1 MIIFPAV
8 DIKDG
13 QAVRLRRGR
22 ADDVTVF
29 SPDPVSMAAQWQ
41 AMGARFLHI
50 VDLDGAFAGSEV
62 NLPLITRMRNELSI
76 PVQVGGGIR
85 SLAAARKYVEA
96 GADRCIIGTMAL
108 EDPDGYAALC
118 EALPGKIGVSLDA
131 EGGKLKTK
139 GWVADSGLT
148 VDDVLPRLEKTG
160 TAFIV
165 YTDIDRD
172 GMQTGVNVPALE
184 ALAKKS
190 SIPVIAAGGVA
201 TLDDIK
207 ALYPISRTANLEGA
221 ISGRALYEGTLDL
234 REAMDWIRSQ
244 EQKPGLA

>member
-1 MIIFPAV
+1 MIVFPAV

-13 QAVRLRRGR
+13 QAVRLRKGR
-22 ADDVTVF
+22 ADEVTVF
-29 SPDPVSMAAQWQ
+29 SPDPVDMAVKWQ
-41 AMGARFLHI
+41 DMGARYLHI

-62 NLPLITRMRNELSI
+62 NLPLITKMRDRLSI

-85 SLAAARKYVEA
+85 SQSVAQKYVDA

-148 VDDVLPRLEKTG
+148 VGDVLPRLEKTG
-160 TAFIV
+160 TAFII

-172 GMQTGVNVPALE
+172 GMQTGVNIPALK
-184 ALAKKS
+184 ALAETS

-207 ALYPISRTANLEGA
+207 ALYPLSVSANLEGA

-234 REAMDWIRSQ
+234 GEAMRWIAEQ
-244 EQKPGLA
+244 EQPGK

>member
-1 MIIFPAV
+1 
-8 DIKDG
+8 
-13 QAVRLRRGR
+13 
-22 ADDVTVF
+22 
-29 SPDPVSMAAQWQ
+29 MAAKWQ
-41 AMGARFLHI
+41 EAGARFLHI

-62 NLPLITRMRNELSI
+62 NLPLISRIRDELDI

-85 SLAAARKYVEA
+85 TMAAARRYIDA

-108 EDPDGYAALC
+108 EDPEGYAELC
-118 EALPGKIGVSLDA
+118 AAFPGKIGVSLDA
-131 EGGKLKTK
+131 EGGVLKTK

-148 VDDVLPRLEKTG
+148 VDDVLPRLATTG

-190 SIPVIAAGGVA
+190 RIPVIAAGGVA

-207 ALYPISRTANLEGA
+207 ALYPISVAANLEGA

-234 REAMDWIRSQ
+234 RQAMDWIAKQ
-244 EQKPGLA
+244 EQ

>member
-29 SPDPVSMAAQWQ
+29 SPDPVAMAAKWQ
-41 AMGARFLHI
+41 DMGARFLHI

-62 NLPLITRMRNELSI
+62 NLPLIARMRKELAI
-76 PVQVGGGIR
+76 PIQVGGGIR
-85 SLAAARKYVEA
+85 SKDAARKYVDA

-118 EALPGKIGVSLDA
+118 ETLPGKIGVSLDA

-148 VDDVLPRLEKTG
+148 VDAVLPRLEKTG

-172 GMQTGVNVPALE
+172 GMQTGVNVPALK
-184 ALAKKS
+184 ALAEKS
-190 SIPVIAAGGVA
+190 AVPVIAAGGVA

-207 ALYPISRTANLEGA
+207 ALYPISRNANLEGA

-234 REAMDWIRSQ
+234 REATAWIAAQ
-244 EQKPGLA
+244 ERQA

>member
-13 QAVRLRRGR
+13 QAVRLRKGR

-29 SPDPVSMAAQWQ
+29 SPDPVAMAATWQ
-41 AMGARFLHI
+41 DMGARFLHI

-62 NLPLITRMRNELSI
+62 NLPLITRMRKTLSI

-85 SLAAARKYVEA
+85 SEAVARKYVDA
-96 GADRCIIGTMAL
+96 GAARCIIGTMAL

-118 EALPGKIGVSLDA
+118 AMLPGKIGVSLDA
-131 EGGKLKTK
+131 EGGRLKTK

-148 VDDVLPRLEKTG
+148 IDGVLPRLEKTG
-160 TAFIV
+160 TAFII

-172 GMQTGVNVPALE
+172 GMQSGVNLPALE

-190 SIPVIAAGGVA
+190 PVPVIAAGGVA
-201 TLDDIK
+201 TLEDIK
-207 ALYPISRTANLEGA
+207 ALYPLSRDANLEGA

-234 REAMDWIRSQ
+234 KEAMDWIAKQ
-244 EQKPGLA
+244 E

>member
-1 MIIFPAV
+1 VILFPAV

-22 ADDVTVF
+22 ADEVTVF
-29 SPDPVSMAAQWQ
+29 SPDPAGMAAAWQ
-41 AMGARFLHI
+41 DMGARFLHV

-62 NLPLITRMRNELSI
+62 NLPLIARMRKALSI
-76 PVQVGGGIR
+76 PIQVGGGIR
-85 SLAAARKYVEA
+85 SEAVARKYVDA

-108 EDPDGYAALC
+108 ENPDAYAALC

-131 EGGKLKTK
+131 EGGRLKTK

-172 GMQTGVNVPALE
+172 GMRTGVNLPALE
-184 ALAKKS
+184 ALAEKS
-190 SIPVIAAGGVA
+190 GIPVIAAGGVA

-207 ALYPISRTANLEGA
+207 ALYPLSRRANLEGA
-221 ISGRALYEGTLDL
+221 VSGRALYEGTLDL

-244 EQKPGLA
+244 TC

>member
-13 QAVRLRRGR
+13 QAVRLRKGR

-29 SPDPVSMAAQWQ
+29 SPDPVAMAKQWQ
-41 AMGARFLHI
+41 DMGARYLHI

-62 NLPLITRMRNELSI
+62 NLPLITRMRQALAI
-76 PVQVGGGIR
+76 PIQVGGGIR
-85 SLAAARKYVEA
+85 SREAAQKYVDA
-96 GADRCIIGTMAL
+96 GADRCIIGTLAL

-148 VDDVLPRLEKTG
+148 IDDVLPRLEKTG

-184 ALAKKS
+184 TLAKKS
-190 SIPVIAAGGVA
+190 AIPVIAAGGVA

-207 ALYPISRTANLEGA
+207 ALYPISRKANLEGA

-234 REAMDWIRSQ
+234 QEAIQWIAAQ
-244 EQKPGLA
+244 EQ

>member
-1 MIIFPAV
+1 M
-8 DIKDG
+8 
-13 QAVRLRRGR
+13 RLRRGR

-29 SPDPVSMAAQWQ
+29 SPDPVSIAARWQ
-41 AMGARFLHI
+41 DMGARFLHI

-62 NLPLITRMRNELSI
+62 NLPLITRMRNGISI
-76 PVQVGGGIR
+76 PIQIGGGIR
-85 SLAAARKYVEA
+85 SKEAAQKYVDA

-108 EDPDGYAALC
+108 EDPDEYAALC
-118 EALPGKIGVSLDA
+118 ESLPGKIGVSLDA
-131 EGGKLKTK
+131 EGGRLKTK

-148 VDDVLPRLEKTG
+148 IDDALPRLEKTG

-172 GMQTGVNVPALE
+172 GMQTGVNIPALK
-184 ALAKKS
+184 ALAEKS
-190 SIPVIAAGGVA
+190 RIPVIAAGGLA

-207 ALYPISRTANLEGA
+207 ALYPISKTANLEGA

-234 REAMDWIRSQ
+234 REAMEWIAAQ
-244 EQKPGLA
+244 EK

>member
-22 ADDVTVF
+22 ADEVTVF
-29 SPDPVSMAAQWQ
+29 SPDPVGMAAKWQ
-41 AMGARFLHI
+41 DMGAKYLHI

-62 NLPLITRMRNELSI
+62 NLPLITRMREALSI
-76 PVQVGGGIR
+76 PIQVGGGIR
-85 SLAAARKYVEA
+85 SKAVARKYVDA
-96 GADRCIIGTMAL
+96 GANRCIIGTMAL
-108 EDPDGYAALC
+108 EDPEGYADLC
-118 EALPGKIGVSLDA
+118 ASLPGKIGISLDA

-148 VDDVLPRLEKTG
+148 VDDVLPRLAETG
-160 TAFIV
+160 TAFII

-172 GMQTGVNVPALE
+172 GMQTGVNVAALE
-184 ALAKKS
+184 VLAAKS
-190 SIPVIAAGGVA
+190 PVPVIAAGGVA

-207 ALYPISRTANLEGA
+207 ALYPISVKSNLEGA

-234 REAMDWIRSQ
+234 GEAMRWIGAQRT
-244 EQKPGLA
+244 